1 MGTGFDLWNF
11 DFIKA
16 ELKKIF
22 GNYRNYNKYLKE
34 NEWHEYLC
42 YLHYLGFINLNVL

>member
-34 NEWHEYLC
+34 KKMNGTNIFVICIIWDL
-42 YLHYLGFINLNVL
+42 